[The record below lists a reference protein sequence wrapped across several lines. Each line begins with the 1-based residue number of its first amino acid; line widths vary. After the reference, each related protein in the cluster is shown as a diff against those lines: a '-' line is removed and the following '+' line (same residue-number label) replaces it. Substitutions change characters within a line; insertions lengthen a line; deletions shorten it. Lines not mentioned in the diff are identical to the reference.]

1 MRKVIATGRSVEE
14 AVTSALVKLGATRS
28 QATVRVIRE
37 PVRGLFGLIGA
48 RDAEVEVSIQL
59 TPEESV
65 RDFLAGVLRRMGLQA
80 RVRTKSDT
88 EDGKPVI
95 HAEIVCEEADLPI
108 VIGRHGST
116 LESLQYLA
124 NVVVNQ
130 EQEEYL
136 KVIVDAGDYRR
147 RRKEGLQRMAD
158 RAAMRAVRTR
168 RPVALDPMPAS
179 DRKFV
184 HSYLQNRSDV
194 MTSSEGTEPH
204 RKVVVVPLVQSG
216 PPKKASAK

>member
-1 MRKVIATGRSVEE
+1 MRKVIATGRSVDE

-28 QATVRVIRE
+28 QAKVRVLRE

-48 RDAEVEVSIQL
+48 KEAEVEVSIEL
-59 TPEESV
+59 SPEESV
-65 RDFLAGVLRRMGLQA
+65 RDFLAGVLRRMGVQA
-80 RVRTKSDT
+80 RVRTKSVT
-88 EDGKPVI
+88 EDGRSVI
-95 HAEIVCEEADLPI
+95 EAEIVCDEADLPV

-130 EQEEYL
+130 EQKEFL

-147 RRKEGLQRMAD
+147 RRMEGLQRMAD
-158 RAAMRAVRTR
+158 RAALRAVRTK

-184 HSYLQNRSDV
+184 HTYLQNRSDV
-194 MTSSEGTEPH
+194 MTSSEGSEPN

-216 PPKKASAK
+216 PPKKASVK

>member
-28 QATVRVIRE
+28 QAKIRVLRE

-48 RDAEVEVSIQL
+48 REAEVEVSIEL
-59 TPEESV
+59 SPEESV
-65 RDFLAGVLRRMGLQA
+65 RDFLAGVLRRMGVQA
-80 RVRTKSDT
+80 RVRTKAVA
-88 EDGKPVI
+88 EDAKSVI
-95 HAEIVCEEADLPI
+95 EAEIICEEADLPI

-124 NVVVNQ
+124 NVAVNQ
-130 EQEEYL
+130 EQKEYL
-136 KVIVDAGDYRR
+136 KVVVDAGDYRR
-147 RRKEGLQRMAD
+147 RRMEGLQRMAD
-158 RAAMRAVRTR
+158 RAALRAVRTK

-184 HSYLQNRSDV
+184 HTYLQSRSDV
-194 MTSSEGTEPH
+194 MTSSEGSEPN

-216 PPKKASAK
+216 PPKKAFVK

>member
-1 MRKVIATGRSVEE
+1 VIATGRSVEE

-28 QATVRVIRE
+28 QAKIRVLRE

-48 RDAEVEVSIQL
+48 REAEVEVSIEL
-59 TPEESV
+59 SPEESV
-65 RDFLAGVLRRMGLQA
+65 RDFLAGVLRRMGVQA
-80 RVRTKSDT
+80 RVRTKAVA
-88 EDGKPVI
+88 EDGKSVI
-95 HAEIVCEEADLPI
+95 EAEIICEEADLPI

-124 NVVVNQ
+124 NVAVNQ
-130 EQEEYL
+130 EQKEYL
-136 KVIVDAGDYRR
+136 KVVVDAGDYRR
-147 RRKEGLQRMAD
+147 RRMEGLQRMAD
-158 RAAMRAVRTR
+158 RAALRAVRTK

-184 HSYLQNRSDV
+184 HTYLQSRSDV
-194 MTSSEGTEPH
+194 MTSSEGSEPN

-216 PPKKASAK
+216 PPKKAFVK